1 MRTQSDMRIMGAP
14 AMTKRA
20 FVWALG
26 VMFAVGGGAAAF
38 GGANEKL
45 ALVTV
50 VADESQPATGLTS
63 ADFSVTEDKDTV
75 EVVEAVQARDPLS
88 IVLVADTS
96 MPARTA
102 APTAELRK
110 ALTSFVAT
118 VQAGEPAAH
127 IALYQVAHAATP
139 LTDFTSNRAA
149 LDKAIGLLASGTPE
163 GSAML
168 EGVVTAATRLSD
180 MPPPRRAIVCLGIG
194 TEEGSS
200 YLPKDVGDR
209 VRKSGATL
217 WVVSVAHTTDAPL
230 TSRDVVWTRV
240 TADTGGLRQNAV
252 LATRLD
258 AQLKIV
264 ANSLLS
270 QYTLKMV
277 RKKDGAVKAFKGQT
291 TKGAQILFTHWMR

>member
-1 MRTQSDMRIMGAP
+1 
-14 AMTKRA
+14 MTKRA

-26 VMFAVGGGAAAF
+26 VTFAVGAGAVAI

-50 VADESQPATGLTS
+50 VADESHAATGLTA
-63 ADFSVTEDKDTV
+63 ADFAVTEDKDAV
-75 EVVEAVQARDPLS
+75 KVLEAVSAKDPLS
-88 IVLVADTS
+88 IVLVVDTS
-96 MPARTA
+96 MPDSGV
-102 APTAELRK
+102 APTPELRR

-118 VQAGEPAAH
+118 IQGGEPTAQ

-139 LTDFTSNRAA
+139 VTDFTSSRPA
-149 LDKAIGLLASGTPE
+149 LDKAIGLIASGTAP
-163 GSAML
+163 GGAML
-168 EGVVTAATRLSD
+168 EGVATAATRVSE
-180 MPPPRRAIVCLGIG
+180 MPAPRRAIVCVGIG
-194 TEEGSS
+194 TAEDSG
-200 YLPKDVGDR
+200 YVPKDVGDR

-217 WVVSVAHTTDAPL
+217 WVVSVAQPTDAPL

-252 LATRLD
+252 QATRLD
-258 AQLKIV
+258 AQLKTV

-291 TKGAQILFTHWMR
+291 TKGSQILFTHWMR

>member
-1 MRTQSDMRIMGAP
+1 MGAL

-26 VMFAVGGGAAAF
+26 VMFAVGGGGVAF

-50 VADESQPATGLTS
+50 VADEFNPAAGLTP
-63 ADFSVTEDKDTV
+63 ADFSIMEDKDAV
-75 EVVEAVQARDPLS
+75 EVVEAVPARDPLS
-88 IVLVADTS
+88 IVLVVDTS
-96 MPARTA
+96 MPSSGV
-102 APTAELRK
+102 APTPELRR

-118 VQAGEPAAH
+118 VQGGEPTAQ

-139 LTDFTSNRAA
+139 VTDFTSSRPA
-149 LDKAIGLLASGTPE
+149 LDKAIGLIASGTAP
-163 GSAML
+163 GGAML
-168 EGVVTAATRLSD
+168 EGVATAATRIGA
-180 MPPPRRAIVCLGIG
+180 MPAPRRAIVCVGIG
-194 TEEGSS
+194 TAEDSG
-200 YLPKDVGDR
+200 YVPKDVGDR

-217 WVVSVAHTTDAPL
+217 WVVSVGQPTDAPL

-240 TADTGGLRQNAV
+240 TADTGGLRQNTVQAM
-252 LATRLD
+252 RLD
-258 AQLKIV
+258 GPLKTV

-277 RKKDGAVKAFKGQT
+277 RKKDGAVKGLKGQT
-291 TKGAQILFTHWMR
+291 TKGSQILFTHWMR